1 MNLNDVQ
8 VRRAT
13 SDDFNDVMNVERL
26 AFGEDGEAV
35 LVEDLLADQTAEPY
49 VSFLACYQGE
59 AIVHILLTKAS
70 LEGSNPSPSV
80 YILAPLAVKPEYQKQ
95 GFGGL
100 LIREGHRILKE
111 MGVEMVFVLGH
122 KEYYPRH
129 GFKGNAEAA
138 GYPPPYPIE
147 DIYADCWM
155 YQSLTS
161 EAGSIPKGKVRCA
174 DALDKPEY
182 WRE

>member
-49 VSFLACYQGE
+49 VSLLACYQGE
-59 AIVHILLTKAS
+59 AIGHILFTKAS

-95 GFGGL
+95 GLGGL

-111 MGVEMVFVLGH
+111 MGVEMVLCWGIKSIIPAMVLRGMQKQPVIRLLIRLKISMLIVGCINPLLRKQEVFL
-122 KEYYPRH
+122 KER
-129 GFKGNAEAA
+129 
-138 GYPPPYPIE
+138 
-147 DIYADCWM
+147 
-155 YQSLTS
+155 
-161 EAGSIPKGKVRCA
+161 
-174 DALDKPEY
+174 
-182 WRE
+182 

>member
-1 MNLNDVQ
+1 MT
-8 VRRAT
+8 AI
-13 SDDFNDVMNVERL
+13 
-26 AFGEDGEAV
+26 AV
-35 LVEDLLADQTAEPY
+35 SYTHL
-49 VSFLACYQGE
+49 E
-59 AIVHILLTKAS
+59 AIGHILFTTAS

-95 GFGGL
+95 GLGGL

-129 GFKGNAEAA
+129 GFKGNAEEA

-155 YQSLTS
+155 YQSLT
-161 EAGSIPKGKVRCA
+161 
-174 DALDKPEY
+174 
-182 WRE
+182 